1 VTDCPNC
8 GQQVEDGAT
17 LCPHCGYDVRSQQA
31 DRVRQLREEGVIHP
45 GRLAPE
51 ERGGA
56 DDIGTPVRG
65 GPISDLP
72 AEDGAQEGPKEIDAG
87 L

>member
-8 GQQVEDGAT
+8 AKQVEDGAA
-17 LCPHCGYDVRSQQA
+17 LCPHCGFDVQSQQA
-31 DRVRQLREEGVIHP
+31 DRVRQLREEGLIHP
-45 GRLAPE
+45 GRLSAE

-65 GPISDLP
+65 GHIEELP
-72 AEDGAQEGPKEIDAG
+72 AEDLAEEGPRGIDAG